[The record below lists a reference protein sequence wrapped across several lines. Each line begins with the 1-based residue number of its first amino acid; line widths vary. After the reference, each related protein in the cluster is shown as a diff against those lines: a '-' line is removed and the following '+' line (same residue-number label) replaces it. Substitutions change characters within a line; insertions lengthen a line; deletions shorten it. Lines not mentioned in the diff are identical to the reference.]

1 MLPTPPPPRL
11 SVDVV
16 SASAVNAPTWL
27 PTPPACASFP
37 LICWQCVPYSS
48 RQSCLLFYILIFSLF
63 RFHSFCS
70 LNSRL
75 VSCLHSTLSA
85 ACGLFA
91 CLSGTG
97 YCILVTIYISH
108 LAYGA
113 LCHLA
118 FGSWPGL
125 DVFARSHQSQRNTLC
140 AARCTLIV
148 SAFQISYFMFHI
160 SRIAI
165 DFICSRAEPRVFS
178 I

>member
-1 MLPTPPPPRL
+1 M
-11 SVDVV
+11 
-16 SASAVNAPTWL
+16 

-113 LCHLA
+113 LWHLA
-118 FGSWPGL
+118 FESWPGL

-140 AARCTLIV
+140 AARCSLHADCECISNFIFHV
-148 SAFQISYFMFHI
+148 SHFTF
-160 SRIAI
+160 
-165 DFICSRAEPRVFS
+165 RALQSSLFALEQGPEYSPFNAHRRYKINKLYVS
-178 I
+178 N

>member
-1 MLPTPPPPRL
+1 M
-11 SVDVV
+11 
-16 SASAVNAPTWL
+16 

-85 ACGLFA
+85 VCVLFA

-97 YCILVTIYISH
+97 YCILVTIYLTSGIWRT
-108 LAYGA
+108 
-113 LCHLA
+113 LA
-118 FGSWPGL
+118 FGIWVL
-125 DVFARSHQSQRNTLC
+125 ARP
-140 AARCTLIV
+140 RC
-148 SAFQISYFMFHI
+148 
-160 SRIAI
+160 
-165 DFICSRAEPRVFS
+165 ICSQPSITTQYAVRCSLHADCECISNFIFHVSHFTFRALQSTLFALEQSPEYSPFNAHRRYKINKLYVS
-178 I
+178 N